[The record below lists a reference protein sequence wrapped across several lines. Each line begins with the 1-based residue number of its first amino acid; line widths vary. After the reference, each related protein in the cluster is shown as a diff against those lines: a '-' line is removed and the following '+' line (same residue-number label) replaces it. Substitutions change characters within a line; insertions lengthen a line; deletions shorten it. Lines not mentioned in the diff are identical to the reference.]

1 MKTTILVIKII
12 HWYNFDILIL
22 IKISLHET
30 VGRMASTMPNLQSVS
45 GEREVVVTADLVEV
59 FSIARVTAPIVDHKR
74 QR

>member
-1 MKTTILVIKII
+1 MKNKILVIKIV

-22 IKISLHET
+22 VKISLHET
-30 VGRMASTMPNLQSVS
+30 VGRMASAMPNLQSVS

-59 FSIARVTAPIVDHKR
+59 FSIARVTAPIVDRKR